1 MYVFDH
7 WRPQRLV
14 DQGDRLVLAALDLL
28 TAHGGRLSQPE
39 RLNAQELLD
48 Q

>member
-1 MYVFDH
+1 MRVFDH
-7 WRPQRLV
+7 WRPQRLA
-14 DQGDRLVLAALDLL
+14 DHGDRLVLAALDLL
-28 TAHGGRLSQPE
+28 TVHGVQLSQPE

>member
-7 WRPQRLV
+7 WRPQKLV
-14 DQGDRLVLAALDLL
+14 GHGDRLVLAALDLL
-28 TAHGGRLSQPE
+28 TAHGAQLTQPE

-48 Q
+48 R